1 MSLDPR
7 FAKLLRFGLTGLGA
21 LTVVS
26 ALVNII
32 ATWQLIDAAEEQSLG
47 ITRGEFVGTY
57 AVIFLVGAGMI
68 FFGLRGRK

>member
-1 MSLDPR
+1 MSFDPR
-7 FAKLLRFGLTGLGA
+7 FAKLLRFGLTGLGT

-32 ATWQLIDAAEEQSLG
+32 ATWQLIDAAEEQSIG

-57 AVIFLVGAGMI
+57 AVIFFVGAAMI